1 MTAGQAGNGV
11 QPGDLQRL
19 LRFQR
24 RQQGWQ
30 LMRQS
35 VFCRTRWPHQQ
46 QVMSARG
53 GDGESLSCE
62 AAAGSFA
69 MEGWQKC
76 WVRWCSD
83 AVGLLG
89 AGLMA

>member
-35 VFCRTRWPHQQ
+35 CFAATRWPHQQ

-53 GDGESLSCE
+53 GQGQALACQALTRECCD
-62 AAAGSFA
+62 
-69 MEGWQKC
+69 W
-76 WVRWCSD
+76 
-83 AVGLLG
+83 G
-89 AGLMA
+89 AGRSGVG